1 MNFQHS
7 PREIVRSWGYNKSMI
22 TLPTPDTQAEDDWLN
37 QWMMAADTDLIEVA
51 QKALLER
58 RTRFAGRIA
67 SLLDEHILA
76 NHPNLQRAQQA
87 AQFRIMQGGL
97 TNGEDLEE
105 WTLLRRRRKQRMQR
119 SKDRQRRSLSP
130 KDPRFRRK

>member
-1 MNFQHS
+1 
-7 PREIVRSWGYNKSMI
+7 MI

-51 QKALLER
+51 QKALLEK

-67 SLLDEHILA
+67 SLLDEHILV
-76 NHPNLQRAQQA
+76 NHPSLQRAQQA

-119 SKDRQRRSLSP
+119 GKDRRRRGLNP

>member
-1 MNFQHS
+1 M
-7 PREIVRSWGYNKSMI
+7 M
-22 TLPTPDTQAEDDWLN
+22 TLPPPDNQAEDDWLN
-37 QWMMAADTDLIEVA
+37 QWMMAEDTDLILMA
-51 QKALLER
+51 QQALSAK

-67 SLLDEHILA
+67 CLLDEDILG
-76 NHPNLQRAQQA
+76 NHPTLQRAQQA

-97 TNGEDLEE
+97 NNGEDPEE

-119 SKDRQRRSLSP
+119 SKDRRRRSLNP